1 MKNSLARGK
10 MFQVYVLKLG
20 FRLAVFLLVLWAY
33 FKAPEYFDII
43 VTEKIEI
50 DWILSGQPLTELY
63 AYLEGINHFW
73 VYLVWGLI
81 MIEMVIA
88 MLPDSKYLTMGS
100 KKEFPD
106 YYVPV
111 DGYDRLELYQYV
123 QKNNLGAM
131 WTLIVWMCFNAVF
144 GALYVLDII
153 AEKELLLLCVFFYLA
168 DLICV
173 VIWCPFQSFFLK
185 NKCCVNCRIF
195 NWGHFMMC
203 TPLLFIRNF
212 FTWSLFFTSLIVML
226 RWEITLLKHPERFWE
241 GSNATLKCANC
252 QDKICKVKGP
262 KFMDRV
268 PKSGCGSE
276 PKQGGCAQ

>member
-123 QKNNLGAM
+123 
-131 WTLIVWMCFNAVF
+131 
-144 GALYVLDII
+144 
-153 AEKELLLLCVFFYLA
+153 
-168 DLICV
+168 
-173 VIWCPFQSFFLK
+173 
-185 NKCCVNCRIF
+185 
-195 NWGHFMMC
+195 
-203 TPLLFIRNF
+203 
-212 FTWSLFFTSLIVML
+212 
-226 RWEITLLKHPERFWE
+226 
-241 GSNATLKCANC
+241 
-252 QDKICKVKGP
+252 
-262 KFMDRV
+262 
-268 PKSGCGSE
+268 
-276 PKQGGCAQ
+276 